1 MERRNTERRDVDME
15 ANRNL
20 NVGALLIGCLA
31 IAWSPMP
38 FATPEL
44 ITSGWLAHAG
54 LSLLWTVYLS
64 IAGSALIYGALK
76 PHRSIRFWSLVALVF
91 FFSAFSMLA
100 IEHWRYNPTMAASI
114 VLSVFCVIILIRDT
128 RRKPRKCLE

>member
-1 MERRNTERRDVDME
+1 MERRNTERRNVDME

-44 ITSGWLAHAG
+44 ITSGWIANAG

-64 IAGSALIYGALK
+64 IAGFALIYGALK
-76 PHRSIRFWSLVALVF
+76 RHRSIRFWSLVALVF

>member
-1 MERRNTERRDVDME
+1 MERRLTERRDIDLE
-15 ANRNL
+15 IGKNL
-20 NVGALLIGCLA
+20 NIGALLIGCLA

-44 ITSGWLAHAG
+44 ITAGWLANAG
-54 LSLLWTVYLS
+54 LSFIWTVYLS
-64 IAGSALIYGALK
+64 IAGSALIYGALR
-76 PHRSIRFWSLVALVF
+76 PHRTIRFWSLVALAF
-91 FFSAFSMLA
+91 FFAAFSVLA

-114 VLSVFCVIILIRDT
+114 VLSIFCVIILIRDT